1 MDNNTQ
7 LEDLEVFKDLLTKVW
22 FQERI
27 SLLIQDKDKGLKEV
41 EFMMILEVNIAILV
55 KARFFIKE
63 EVQKDQLPKLRKTLS
78 HKSDLTQDKTMI
90 LRVD

>member
-1 MDNNTQ
+1 MDNNTL

>member
-41 EFMMILEVNIAILV
+41 VFMMILEVNIAILV

>member
-63 EVQKDQLPKLRKTLS
+63 EAQKDQLPKLRKTLS